1 MNLTLSSDIQQF
13 IDEQVR
19 EGRFASA
26 EELIEAAIMDMRD
39 ADEELD
45 EETLAAIKEADAQA
59 ERGEGMD
66 FDEFRAQM
74 VKKFPGVR

>member
-1 MNLTLSSDIQQF
+1 MNLSRDVQQF

-19 EGRFASA
+19 EGRFASP
-26 EELIEAAIMDMRD
+26 EELIEAAVMDMRD

-66 FDEFRAQM
+66 VDEFRAQM